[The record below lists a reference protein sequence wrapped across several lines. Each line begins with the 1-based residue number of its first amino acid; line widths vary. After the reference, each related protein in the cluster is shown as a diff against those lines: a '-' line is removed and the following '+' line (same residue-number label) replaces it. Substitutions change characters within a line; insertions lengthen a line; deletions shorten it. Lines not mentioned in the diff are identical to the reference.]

1 MDTYIVTSITHCMV
15 ETVVEATDEADALA
29 KFKRG
34 EGDDRYPEILE
45 EIVQSVELEQYIW

>member
-34 EGDDRYPEILE
+34 DGDDRYPEILE